1 MTMQRIGK
9 ELIRHRTQAMLGE
22 EMVEDKEVEKDMA
35 DLKGRDLL
43 SVLVQ
48 ANLDFDVPESQLMS
62 DEEVLARTRPI
73 PRIISAVTHVLNY
86 TEIPT
91 FLVAGH
97 ETTSTQTMWA
107 LYSLSLLPKVQQK
120 LRDEL
125 LGVFTDTPTM
135 DELDALPYLD
145 AVTRETLR
153 VHAAVPVTVRVAVK
167 DGVIPVSEPFVDRKG
182 QVRKEIR

>member
-1 MTMQRIGK
+1 M
-9 ELIRHRTQAMLGE
+9 
-22 EMVEDKEVEKDMA
+22 
-35 DLKGRDLL
+35 
-43 SVLVQ
+43 
-48 ANLDFDVPESQLMS
+48 
-62 DEEVLARTRPI
+62 
-73 PRIISAVTHVLNY
+73 
-86 TEIPT
+86 
-91 FLVAGH
+91 VAGH

-125 LGVFTDTPTM
+125 LGVSTDTPTM

-167 DGVIPVSEPFVDRKG
+167 DDVIPVSGPFVDRKG